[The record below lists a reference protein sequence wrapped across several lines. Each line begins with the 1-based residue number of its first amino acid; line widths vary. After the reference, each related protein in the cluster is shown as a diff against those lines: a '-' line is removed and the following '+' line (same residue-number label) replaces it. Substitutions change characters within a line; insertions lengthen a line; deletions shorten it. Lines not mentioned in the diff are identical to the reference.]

1 RYAACDSCS
10 TGTARVPGR
19 DRRTTTMREALLLL
33 YCTVVGY
40 VGSGLGA
47 SFFRL
52 ITARP
57 ARFGLLGAGYLGAA
71 STYAFFAVTGPA
83 IIVEMALA
91 CSLPSEDQLAGLAWC
106 FVPAVLW
113 SACSSVVMVELIY
126 SIRGSI

>member
-1 RYAACDSCS
+1 
-10 TGTARVPGR
+10 
-19 DRRTTTMREALLLL
+19 MREALLLL

-40 VGSGLGA
+40 VASGIGA

-83 IIVEMALA
+83 IIVEMAVTR
-91 CSLPSEDQLAGLAWC
+91 SLPRENTLAWLAGC
-106 FVPAVLW
+106 FVAAVLW
-113 SACSSVVMVELIY
+113 SACSGVVLVELIY